1 MKLEV
6 YPNKNRKGKLLF
18 AQILCLAAAAAIV
31 WLLNLG
37 FIKDRLREE
46 RWGFWLFVG
55 FLSLFLLL
63 FAACFYFRN
72 RPRIRVSGQS
82 VTFYPLLTPAKQV
95 TWAEITAR
103 QVNLDCTGDPK
114 ATAATVAGG
123 VIGYAIYQSLQQ
135 SSLDSAQ
142 ELSPDRDWKF
152 TYYQGGKK
160 LISILSRESE
170 HALEFDEMVRAHLAG
185 APMPAM
191 QAGGESAAPEQKP
204 GQGPRGHRLRPAGRL
219 RAGGVGHVPVPAKQA
234 AAAPPLGGSAPGK
247 PPPRPA
253 GGERR
258 SSDGHLQKRHLCNRP
273 GLVRLRRL

>member
-6 YPNKNRKGKLLF
+6 YPNKKRKGKLLF

-31 WLLNLG
+31 WFLNLG

-55 FLSLFLLL
+55 FLILFLLL
-63 FAACFYFRN
+63 FTACFYFRN

-82 VTFYPLLTPAKQV
+82 VTFYPLLAPAKQV
-95 TWAEITAR
+95 TWSEITAR

-142 ELSPDRDWKF
+142 ALSPDRDWKF

-170 HALEFDEMVRAHLAG
+170 HALEFDEMVRAHLSG
-185 APMPAM
+185 ASMPAM
-191 QAGGESAAPEQKP
+191 QALPKSMRWAPSDAMTTLLGATSPWTTPRPWSWESAWASCSTRRRTSSM
-204 GQGPRGHRLRPAGRL
+204 GHGPACATR
-219 RAGGVGHVPVPAKQA
+219 
-234 AAAPPLGGSAPGK
+234 SASVSP
-247 PPPRPA
+247 
-253 GGERR
+253 
-258 SSDGHLQKRHLCNRP
+258 DT
-273 GLVRLRRL
+273 